1 MLVTFF
7 PFVARFPT
15 HIADVSPLTLILH
28 LRAFVVVPVV
38 AWLIP
43 LGKLPPLSL
52 FANGVFAR
60 RFGLDRDS
68 DGINVSHLEVGEL
81 LMIP

>member
-15 HIADVSPLTLILH
+15 HVADVSPLTLLH
-28 LRAFVVVPVV
+28 LRAFVIIPVV

-43 LGKLPPLSL
+43 LGKLASLSP

-60 RFGLDRDS
+60 RFGLDCDS
-68 DGINVSHLEVGEL
+68 DGINVSDLEVGEL